1 MTLPRPVALACELA
15 RLGATV
21 VVVGGTARL
30 LRDATRDPADLDVV
44 VPDAGVP
51 ALVAAL
57 AALGCT
63 TTERQLVVGRCVRVD
78 TAWGP
83 LDVFVGDVPPSHWI
97 PADGIYLQVVA

>member
-30 LRDATRDPADLDVV
+30 LRDGAHDPADLDVV
-44 VPDAGVP
+44 VPDAAVP
-51 ALVAAL
+51 SLVSALE
-57 AALGCT
+57 ALGCT
-63 TTERQLVVGRCVRVD
+63 TTRRRLVVGRCVRVD

-83 LDVFVGDVPPSHWI
+83 LDVFVGDLPPSREI
-97 PADGIYLQVVA
+97 PVGGIGIQVAA